1 MVEREEVAIFAA
13 KILAG
18 TVFVLVFVFGL
29 VSEEWSFGILVGALG
44 FSFIFWIIGFLFTVV
59 LLWPLEKIFSKV
71 SETQALLIFLI
82 VGTLV
87 PVTLLAS
94 VNFVVNA
101 LVSDE
106 EIGFADSVFIY
117 GALGAITATSAWWYL
132 TNRDVSKNGN

>member
-106 EIGFADSVFIY
+106 EIGFADSIFIY

>member
-1 MVEREEVAIFAA
+1 MVEREEVAMFAA

-29 VSEEWSFGILVGALG
+29 ISEEWSFGILVGALG
-44 FSFIFWIIGFLFTVV
+44 FSFIFWIIGFLFTMV

-71 SETQALLIFLI
+71 SGTQALLIFLI
-82 VGTLV
+82 IGTLL

-94 VNFVVNA
+94 LNFVVNA
-101 LVSDE
+101 IVSDE
-106 EIGFADSVFIY
+106 EIGFADSIFIY

-132 TNRDVSKNGN
+132 TNRDDSKNGN

>member
-1 MVEREEVAIFAA
+1 MVEREEVAMFAA

-44 FSFIFWIIGFLFTVV
+44 FSFIFWIIGFLFTMV

-106 EIGFADSVFIY
+106 VIGFADSIFIY

>member
-1 MVEREEVAIFAA
+1 MVEREEVAMFAA

-44 FSFIFWIIGFLFTVV
+44 FSFIFWIIGFLFTMV

-106 EIGFADSVFIY
+106 EIGFADSIFIY

>member
-44 FSFIFWIIGFLFTVV
+44 FSFIFWIIGFLFTMV

-106 EIGFADSVFIY
+106 EIGFADSIFIY